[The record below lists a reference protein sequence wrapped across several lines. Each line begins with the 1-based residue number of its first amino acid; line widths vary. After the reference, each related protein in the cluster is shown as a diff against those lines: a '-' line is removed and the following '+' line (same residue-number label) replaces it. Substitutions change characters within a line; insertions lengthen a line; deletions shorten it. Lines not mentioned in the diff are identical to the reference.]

1 MLHANVC
8 KVNYATRAGE
18 TVVKNL
24 LYDINTP
31 KGKTCALKS
40 ADKDPKLLDKPK
52 RVWYTDKKEQRT
64 SVRFCRFKNSSR
76 SRVQVTFPAL
86 KNPSENI
93 GRIFLQRIRRSVRK
107 DGKCRAAGS
116 SPVTSLIIK
125 LRRYDI
131 CGAFYC
137 LFC

>member
-1 MLHANVC
+1 MLHVNVC

-18 TVVKNL
+18 TVVKKL
-24 LYDINTP
+24 LCDTNTP

-40 ADKDPKLLDKPK
+40 ADKDPKLLDKAQ

-116 SPVTSLIIK
+116 SPVTSLFTIACDSAK
-125 LRRYDI
+125 PP
-131 CGAFYC
+131 
-137 LFC
+137 

>member
-8 KVNYATRAGE
+8 EVNYATKTGE
-18 TVVKNL
+18 IVVKNL

-40 ADKDPKLLDKPK
+40 ADKDPKLLDKAQ

-76 SRVQVTFPAL
+76 P
-86 KNPSENI
+86 
-93 GRIFLQRIRRSVRK
+93 SVRV
-107 DGKCRAAGS
+107 RLPA
-116 SPVTSLIIK
+116 
-125 LRRYDI
+125 
-131 CGAFYC
+131 
-137 LFC
+137 